1 MPVTIFL
8 TKDRGAIV
16 QSLMTLPKADRMS
29 RILIVDDD
37 PLMHELVAAALA
49 DQKLSLLHAK
59 NGAEGLKLL
68 SKEAFDL
75 AIVDFVMPG
84 MDGVEFLRQLRQQ
97 DCILKCIMMTA
108 YGTTEA
114 VIGALREH
122 VCDFLTKPF
131 TIAELRAAVQLALTA
146 TDAAEIEVISATPEW
161 IELRIPCVLSAVPTL
176 QKMMAQLESDLP
188 REVRDAIS
196 YAFREMLNNAIEYG
210 GKLDP
215 SRFVTMS
222 YVRMKKAIIYQ
233 IKDPGEGFD
242 RSSLLHA
249 AVNNPDADPIQH
261 ISVREEQGLRSGG
274 FGIMLTSQMVDELV
288 YNQKCNEVMFIKYL

>member
-1 MPVTIFL
+1 
-8 TKDRGAIV
+8 
-16 QSLMTLPKADRMS
+16 MS

-37 PLMHELVAAALA
+37 PLMHELIAAALA
-49 DQKLSLLHAK
+49 SQQHALLHAK
-59 NGAEGLKLL
+59 SGDEGLSLL
-68 SKEAFDL
+68 SQESFDL

-84 MDGVEFLRQLRQQ
+84 MDGVEFLRRLRQQ
-97 DCILKCIMMTA
+97 DRALKCVMMTA

-131 TIAELRAAVQLALTA
+131 TIAEFRAAVQMALTA
-146 TDAAEIEVISATPEW
+146 VACAEIEVISATPEW
-161 IELRIPCVLSAVPTL
+161 IELRIPCSLSAVPTL
-176 QKMMAQLESDLP
+176 QKLMSQLDSDLP
-188 REVRDAIS
+188 QEVRESIS

-215 SRFVTMS
+215 SRYVTVS
-222 YVRMKKAIIYQ
+222 CVRMQKAIVYR

-242 RSSLLHA
+242 RSRLLHA
-249 AVNNPDADPIQH
+249 AINNPDADPIQH

-274 FGIMLTSQMVDELV
+274 FGIMLTSQMVDDLV
-288 YNQKCNEVMFIKYL
+288 YNQQCNEVMFIKYL